1 MCFIVLSYSE
11 AGVLKASLLKIGK
24 KYMKPIHWKGDDQQ
38 DLKIFQATAT
48 KLKLPSGS
56 NIYQLWNDRGQQ

>member
-1 MCFIVLSYSE
+1 
-11 AGVLKASLLKIGK
+11 
-24 KYMKPIHWKGDDQQ
+24 MKPFHWKGDDQQ
-38 DLKIFQATAT
+38 DLKIFQATAA